1 MKKILTRTL
10 SLILYSLLTF
20 GFSILI
26 ITALFSEKIE
36 QGVVNKIQE
45 SLNSP
50 LIVDNVEFTIYENFP
65 YASVKLTNLLILE
78 SKEFKRDTLLFAK
91 RTYVEISIYDIITKN
106 YNIENITIIDG
117 KINVKY
123 NHSNIPNFL
132 ILKNNN
138 QTATKSLLIKKII
151 TLNTKLTINKKNS
164 DLNVDWSLKRS
175 IISMYNQNYHIN
187 AEGFSNNLNVNNIN
201 YLDMKKF
208 VFSANTKID
217 TDTVRILESNFNVE
231 DVIFNIHGT
240 IFKGRLID
248 LAIKAPKQKI
258 NQIITHLP
266 SNMQNVCSPF
276 IADGKITI
284 DGFLKGIINKN
295 ENPYFQMDYKI
306 TDGSFKLKSIPFE
319 LHNMQINGDVNNGK
333 SRDFNSTMIKAATFK
348 AETKKGWID
357 GEFTLNNLNNY
368 FLNTQFKSTWDL
380 KEVNQYFENSQF
392 INLTGNL
399 IANTDYKGKINF
411 DHSFKKLFLN
421 AEHKSNVK
429 INQLNFNYNIF
440 PLNFAFKNIECD
452 IEKHN
457 IMVKKCEA
465 TISETDLNFKGDI
478 MNLIAYTLGEAP
490 KIYVNGNISSVYTNF
505 SEIMTLDKLSKN
517 NKKNMSNNTIM
528 PNWINSN
535 TSINIK
541 NFSYNNLVGSNLNG
555 VVTYTNNIFNWSGL
569 NMRSLNGEI
578 KGSFTVSEPIN
589 NNLKLTTNLNI
600 SQINI
605 RNSFDAF
612 NNYGQEFIK
621 NNQLKGVG
629 SGEINIESYWKPNFV
644 LDQEKL
650 KINSHL
656 IIEKGELIDF
666 KPLENLSS
674 YISLDELKHVK
685 FSKLENT
692 IDVQN
697 KIITIP
703 VMEIKSSALSVVLSG
718 THTFNQEIN
727 YEITLLL
734 SELLSSTFRKKNTQI
749 TEFGEQKQDGKIF
762 NTVYFKMTGN
772 TNQPKISLNKIRF
785 MQDINNNIKKE
796 KEIIKNIIQEDIL
809 QKSKKEDQEK
819 GQEIEIEWNPE
830 L

>member
-91 RTYVEISIYDIITKN
+91 RTYVEISIYDIITNN

-217 TDTVRILESNFNVE
+217 TDTVRILKSNFNVE

-600 SQINI
+600 SRINI

-809 QKSKKEDQEK
+809 QKSKKEDQEM